1 MGEHPLFS
9 VEIQSGQ
16 ARKIVGDGSVSA
28 FDMVGKTELIKPTLE
43 VVYDAA

>member
-1 MGEHPLFS
+1 MEPATL
-9 VEIQSGQ
+9 
-16 ARKIVGDGSVSA
+16 